1 MEKQKFNVSGMSCS
15 ACSARVEKVVGALD
29 GVKSV
34 SVSLLTNSMVVE
46 YDAPLT
52 AKDVSKAVADAGY
65 KATLASDKSEKKDKM
80 NPILVMVIRLVVS
93 IVLLIPLMYVSM
105 GAVMWDWPL
114 PTSFKNDPMAIAI
127 YEMVLSLVIM
137 VINGKFFVSG
147 TNSLLHRAPNMDTL
161 VSMGSAISFI
171 YSVALMIQAAVRPE
185 HLAHLAH
192 NLYFESAA
200 MILALITLGKTLEA
214 YSKGKTTSAIKGLMN
229 LAPKTAHVIVDG
241 VEKEIPVSD
250 LQENDLFVVRPG
262 ENFAADGEI
271 VSGDT
276 SVNESSVT
284 GESMP
289 IDKTIGSSV
298 ISGTTNINGFVT
310 VKAKKVGENTTLAGI
325 IKLVEDASSSKA
337 PIAKT
342 ADKVSGVFVPT
353 VISVALLVFVVWISV
368 TKNIEISLKH
378 AISVLVISCPCALG
392 LATPVAIMV
401 GNGKGAKAGILF
413 KTATALEEAGKA
425 DIAVLDKTGTITKGM
440 PVVTDVKTLSSY
452 SENELVLLAARLE
465 SGSEHPIA
473 SAVVNRAKELYGD
486 EILPADSFE
495 NLSGHGVN
503 GTLDGLDALIGN
515 ATLMQKNDMLSPEA
529 QEVGNEF
536 SKQGKTPLFF
546 ALDGKIVGIIA
557 VADEIKPDSAQA
569 ISTLKKQGLR
579 VIMLTGDNALSAKAV
594 ADKCSV
600 DAVISGV
607 LPSDK
612 DNVLSALKKY
622 GKVIMV
628 GDGINDAPALSR
640 ADIGIAIGAGTD
652 IAIDSADIVLMK
664 SSLSYVAKAINL
676 SRRTLLN
683 IKENLFWAFIYNVIC
698 IPIAAGVLSFDPV
711 NITLN
716 PMIGAAAM
724 SLSSVC
730 VVLNALRLN
739 LANLN
744 KEFKRKKPPVDVDV
758 EDVKAVVKNRKNQS
772 ESVATSPQST
782 QTETAIDFANGNC
795 STDESN
801 RPDTC
806 DTAQIETETDKNK
819 GEYIMQKTISIEG
832 MMCMHCV
839 KHVNEALSK
848 VDGVSLVEVSL
859 ENKNAIVTLTKDVS
873 DSALKAAVETE
884 GYDVTEIR

>member
-65 KATLASDKSEKKDKM
+65 KAALASDKSEKKDKM

-105 GAVMWDWPL
+105 GVVMWGWPL
-114 PTSFKNDPMAIAI
+114 SFADDTMAIAV
-127 YEMVLSLVIM
+127 YELVLSLVIM

-147 TNSLLHRAPNMDTL
+147 TKSLIHRAPNMDTL

-289 IDKTIGSSV
+289 IDKAVGSSV

-353 VISVALLVFVVWISV
+353 VILVALLVFVVWISV

-425 DIAVLDKTGTITKGM
+425 DIAMLDKTGTITKGM

-495 NLSGHGVN
+495 NLSGHGVK

-569 ISTLKKQGLR
+569 ISALKKQGLR

-594 ADKCSV
+594 AEKCSV
-600 DAVISGV
+600 DAVISDV

-664 SSLSYVAKAINL
+664 SSLSDVAKAINL

-698 IPIAAGVLSFDPV
+698 IPIAAGALSFDPV

-744 KEFKRKKPPVDVDV
+744 KESKRKKPPVDVDV
-758 EDVKAVVKNRKNQS
+758 EEVKAVVKNRKNQS

-873 DSALKAAVETE
+873 DSALKAAVENA

>member
-1 MEKQKFNVSGMSCS
+1 MSCS

-46 YDAPLT
+46 YNPPLT
-52 AKDVSKAVADAGY
+52 SKDISKAVAEAGY
-65 KATLASDKSEKKDKM
+65 KAALASDKSEKKDKM

-105 GAVMWDWPL
+105 GVVMWGWPL
-114 PTSFKNDPMAIAI
+114 SFADDTMAIAV
-127 YEMVLSLVIM
+127 YELVLSLVIM

-147 TNSLLHRAPNMDTL
+147 TKSLIHRAPNMDTL

-229 LAPKTAHVIVDG
+229 LAPKTVHAIVDG

-289 IDKTIGSSV
+289 IDKTVGSSV

-310 VKAKKVGENTTLAGI
+310 VKAQKVGENTTLAGI

-353 VISVALLVFVVWISV
+353 VILVALLVFVVWISV

-401 GNGKGAKAGILF
+401 ASGKGAKAGILF

-473 SAVVNRAKELYGD
+473 SAVVNRAKELFGD

-495 NLSGHGVN
+495 NLSGHGIKGSVN
-503 GTLDGLDALIGN
+503 GLAALIGN
-515 ATLMQKNDMLSPEA
+515 SSLMRNGGLLSEEA
-529 QEVGNEF
+529 EDVAKAF
-536 SKQGKTPLFF
+536 SSQGKTPLYF
-546 ALDGKIVGIIA
+546 ALDGKIAGIIA
-557 VADEIKPDSAQA
+557 VADEIKPDSVQA
-569 ISTLKKQGLR
+569 ISTLKQQGLR
-579 VIMLTGDNALSAKAV
+579 VVMLTGDNALSAKAV

-600 DAVISGV
+600 DAVISDV

-664 SSLSYVAKAINL
+664 SSLSDVAKAINL

-698 IPIAAGVLSFDPV
+698 IPIAAGALSFDPV

-739 LANLN
+739 LANLE
-744 KEFKRKKPPVDVDV
+744 KHAKRKKPPVDIDV
-758 EDVKAVVKNRKNQS
+758 
-772 ESVATSPQST
+772 
-782 QTETAIDFANGNC
+782 
-795 STDESN
+795 
-801 RPDTC
+801 
-806 DTAQIETETDKNK
+806 AQIESVVASRKNVELSADFSTESAQTDAAIDACNEKNTCPIASDKSKSNAVNNKTENKK
-819 GEYIMQKTISIEG
+819 GASAMQKTISIEG

-859 ENKNAIVTLTKDVS
+859 ENKNAIVTLSSPVD
-873 DSALKAAVETE
+873 DSILKSAVENA

>member
-46 YDAPLT
+46 YNPPLT
-52 AKDVSKAVADAGY
+52 SKDISKAVADAGY

-105 GAVMWDWPL
+105 GVVMWDWPL
-114 PTSFKNDPMAIAI
+114 SFADNPMAIAV
-127 YEMVLSLVIM
+127 YELVLSLVIM
-137 VINGKFFVSG
+137 VVNGKFFVSG
-147 TNSLLHRAPNMDTL
+147 TKSLIHRAPNMDTL

-171 YSVALMIQAAVRPE
+171 YSVALMIQAAIRPE
-185 HLAHLAH
+185 HLHHLAH

-229 LAPKTAHVIVDG
+229 LAPKTVHVIVDG

-289 IDKTIGSSV
+289 IDKTVGSSV

-325 IKLVEDASSSKA
+325 VKLVEDASASKA

-342 ADKVSGVFVPT
+342 ADKVSGIFVPT
-353 VISVALLVFVVWISV
+353 VILVALLVFVVWISV

-413 KTATALEEAGKA
+413 KTATALEQAGKA
-425 DIAVLDKTGTITKGM
+425 DIVVLDKTGTITKGT

-473 SAVVNRAKELYGD
+473 AAIVNRAKQISNT
-486 EILPADSFE
+486 EISPADSFE
-495 NLSGHGVN
+495 NLSGHGIK
-503 GTLDGLDALIGN
+503 GTLDGLTALIGN

-546 ALDGKIVGIIA
+546 ALDGKIAGIIA

-569 ISTLKKQGLR
+569 ISALKKQGLR

-600 DAVISGV
+600 DAVISDV

-664 SSLSYVAKAINL
+664 SSLSDVAKAINL

-698 IPIAAGVLSFDPV
+698 IPIAAGALSFDPV

-744 KEFKRKKPPVDVDV
+744 KESKRKKPPVDVDV
-758 EDVKAVVKNRKNQS
+758 VQIERVVASRKNAELSADFSTDSAQS
-772 ESVATSPQST
+772 DA
-782 QTETAIDFANGNC
+782 AIDACNEKNTCHIANDKSKPNAV
-795 STDESN
+795 N
-801 RPDTC
+801 NK
-806 DTAQIETETDKNK
+806 TENIK
-819 GEYIMQKTISIEG
+819 GASAMQKTISIEG

-873 DSALKAAVETE
+873 DSALKAAVENA